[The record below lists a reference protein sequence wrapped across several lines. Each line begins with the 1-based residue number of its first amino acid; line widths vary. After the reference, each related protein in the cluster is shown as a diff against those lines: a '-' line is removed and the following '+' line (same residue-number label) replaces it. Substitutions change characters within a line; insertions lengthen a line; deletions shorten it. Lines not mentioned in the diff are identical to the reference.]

1 MSGRLLIE
9 VEFPLLLIGCPL
21 DVSAADHREKYY
33 TANCISTS
41 KWKQK
46 KSSRYFVG
54 GLLSAISNRGISLR
68 VGLDFFQQHTSW
80 KHIRNNWQIRAV
92 ACCIKSEIK
101 FITPK
106 AALCCDIFSLNM
118 PLQCLIRRCG
128 HQPVEL
134 GVPGEAVLLQ
144 CLIRRCGHQPVEL
157 GVPGEAV
164 LKGHNVDGAAACRH
178 IGNIA
183 QLGVRDIQKLY
194 QLVPAGGGLVQ
205 YNQELRV
212 CQLRRA
218 VPNRSSS

>member
-1 MSGRLLIE
+1 MPENAAWLQNIRIKKIRAQLSGRLLIE

-68 VGLDFFQQHTSW
+68 VGLASFQQHTSW

-118 PLQCLIRRCG
+118 P
-128 HQPVEL
+128 
-134 GVPGEAVLLQ
+134 LQ

>member
-1 MSGRLLIE
+1 MPENAAWLQNIRIKKIRAQLSGRLLIE

-134 GVPGEAVLLQ
+134 GVPGEAVL
-144 CLIRRCGHQPVEL
+144 E
-157 GVPGEAV
+157 
-164 LKGHNVDGAAACRH
+164 GHNVDGAAACRH

-194 QLVPAGGGLVQ
+194 QLVPAGVGLVQ

>member
-1 MSGRLLIE
+1 MPENAAWLQNIRIKKIRAQLSGRLLIE

-134 GVPGEAVLLQ
+134 GVPGEAVL
-144 CLIRRCGHQPVEL
+144 
-157 GVPGEAV
+157 
-164 LKGHNVDGAAACRH
+164 KGHNVPGTANESAACRH
-178 IGNIA
+178 IGNV
-183 QLGVRDIQKLY
+183 GKL
-194 QLVPAGGGLVQ
+194 VF
-205 YNQELRV
+205 
-212 CQLRRA
+212 
-218 VPNRSSS
+218 

>member
-1 MSGRLLIE
+1 MPENAAWLQNIRIKKIRAQLSGRLLIE

-134 GVPGEAVLLQ
+134 GVPGEAVL
-144 CLIRRCGHQPVEL
+144 E
-157 GVPGEAV
+157 
-164 LKGHNVDGAAACRH
+164 GHNVEEAAACRH
-178 IGNIA
+178 IGNI
-183 QLGVRDIQKLY
+183 VRDIQKLC
-194 QLVPAGGGLVQ
+194 QLVPAGVGLVQ

-218 VPNRSSS
+218 VPNGSSS